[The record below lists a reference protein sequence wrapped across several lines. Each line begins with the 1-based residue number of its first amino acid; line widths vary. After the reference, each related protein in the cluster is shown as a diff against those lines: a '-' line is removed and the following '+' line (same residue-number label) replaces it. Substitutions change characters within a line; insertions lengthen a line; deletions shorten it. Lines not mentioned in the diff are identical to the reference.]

1 VRQPNLR
8 EIVQAATA
16 LGYGPEPT
24 EGAAKPGSPWEK
36 TGYVAIKKPGP
47 KIATLKAITGE
58 IVKLRQKEAQLA
70 EAKQARK

>member
-1 VRQPNLR
+1 MRQPNLK

-16 LGYGPEPT
+16 LGYSPEPA

-36 TGYVAIKKPGP
+36 TGYVAMKKPGP
-47 KIATLKAITGE
+47 KIATLKALTAE

-70 EAKQARK
+70 EAKPPKR

>member
-1 VRQPNLR
+1 MRQPSLK
-8 EIVQAATA
+8 EIVQAATV
-16 LGYGPEPT
+16 LGHGPEPT

-47 KIATLKAITGE
+47 KIATLKALTAE

>member
-1 VRQPNLR
+1 VRQPNLK

-16 LGYGPEPT
+16 LGYSPEPA

-36 TGYVAIKKPGP
+36 TGYAAIKKPGP
-47 KIATLKAITGE
+47 KIATLKALTAE

-70 EAKQARK
+70 EAKPPKR